1 MLLGGSREGGERKKC
16 FDSMDS
22 ANVLIAYRIC
32 TYSSLVLCSHF
43 SASGSFG
50 ITLVELPFAASFFS
64 SFLFGLST
72 WTPWTVMSIMFTVL
86 MLYHTPCLY
95 HIVCLSYFVS
105 SRCVTTGIR
114 HVLSDASNLKI

>member
-1 MLLGGSREGGERKKC
+1 
-16 FDSMDS
+16 MDC

-64 SFLFGLST
+64 SFLFGHST

-86 MLYHTPCLY
+86 MLYHTPCSY
-95 HIVCLSYFVS
+95 HIVCLSVS
-105 SRCVTTGIR
+105 LLLRVKSLRDYWDQAR
-114 HVLSDASNLKI
+114 AF

>member
-1 MLLGGSREGGERKKC
+1 
-16 FDSMDS
+16 MDC

-86 MLYHTPCLY
+86 MLYHTPCSY

-114 HVLSDASNLKI
+114 HVLSDAFNLKI